1 MLAGA
6 FEVIGRERELAQLTE
21 FAQIGGNQARVCL
34 MAGEAGIGKS
44 SLWRAGLSAAGET
57 RSLVLKSAPTEPE
70 SALAYAVLGDLLD
83 PLPPEAMAALSE
95 PLRSALEV
103 ALFRAPASAG
113 AADQLAV
120 STAFLRLLRQLAD
133 ERPVLLAIDDLQW
146 CDSPSLRVLAFALR
160 RLQER
165 PVRMLAAL
173 RLPTLSDAE
182 QVVRRAAGDSELLRL
197 ELGPL
202 PEAAL
207 DDLLLQRLRRPLRP
221 PELRHIHRVAAGNPF
236 FALEIGRFIAEHPEA
251 LSREGPHMVPA
262 SLADVLRDR
271 LSSLSPP
278 ARKVLIAMSALSRP
292 DSRLLAA
299 FAPETEAALDEAARA
314 EVIERGSGRLRF
326 THPLLASVVYSLT
339 DPVSRRE
346 LHLRLADVVTE
357 PEERARHLALS
368 ATGPDAKV
376 AEALETAARVAD
388 GRGAADAAAQ
398 LAGQAWDLTPT
409 EDDEAR
415 ERRRILTADYLMRAG
430 DVPEARRLLEEML
443 REAPESR
450 RPIEALRLMGT
461 LTLGGEDLLAAERYL
476 TEALARTRENP
487 DAEMRVLRDLVRV
500 FIQQGKHEQALHY
513 GRRFHEV
520 AQAAGDEAFA
530 AVAWS
535 LVASSQTRLEPASR
549 EAREFAVALA
559 EDRIRLSLPDNPGG
573 LHPLMEWA
581 VLLKFTDDFAHA
593 RVLFKRSLTLTEGRD
608 ESIRAPVFFHLAET
622 ECWAGEWNL
631 AAVYARECEKSVI
644 HTGHDGYLRLSLNA
658 RALLHSCRGEF
669 DEARLAARE
678 AVAVSKAV
686 GDEPYLRRGL
696 ATLGATELAA
706 GDVAAANEIFDTL
719 RARGRHQRYIGL
731 VRSEGDE
738 AEALLAAGRVAE
750 ARAVA
755 DWLSVATDPWPLVA
769 RTRIQALIAA
779 AEGDV
784 ETALAA
790 FERALE
796 AHAALEMPLERARTL
811 LAYGQA
817 LRRAKRK
824 RPARERL
831 EAAFAEFSRLGA
843 TAWARRAES
852 ELERTASAAAGL
864 GSLTPTEA
872 RVAELVAAGRTNKEV
887 AAELFMS
894 VKTVE
899 ANLSRIYGKLGV
911 RSRTELAATNVTQA
925 GLGAGRPRE

>member
-1 MLAGA
+1 MSDPMLAGA

-21 FAQIGGNQARVCL
+21 FVKVGGTQSRVFVI
-34 MAGEAGIGKS
+34 AGEAGIGKS
-44 SLWRAGLSAAGET
+44 SLWRVGLSAAEEA

-83 PLPPEAMAALSE
+83 PLPSEAMAALSD

-103 ALFRAPASAG
+103 ALFRAPVSTG
-113 AADQLAV
+113 VADQLAV
-120 STAFLRLLRQLAD
+120 STAVLRLLRQLAD
-133 ERPVLLAIDDLQW
+133 DRPVLLAIDDLQW

-160 RLQER
+160 RLEDR

-173 RLPTLSDAE
+173 RLPTLSDLE
-182 QVVRRAAGDSELLRL
+182 LVVRRAAGDSELLHL

-202 PEAAL
+202 PEAAI
-207 DDLLLQRLRRPLRP
+207 DDLLLQRLRRSLRP
-221 PELRHIHRVAAGNPF
+221 PELRHVRRVSAGNPF

-251 LSREGPHMVPA
+251 LSREGQHAVPA
-262 SLADVLRDR
+262 SLADLLRDR

-278 ARKVLIAMSALSRP
+278 AQEVLLAMSALSRP
-292 DSRLLAA
+292 DSELLAA
-299 FAPETEAALDEAARA
+299 FARETEAALDEAARA

-326 THPLLASVVYSLT
+326 THPLLASVIYSLT
-339 DPVSRRE
+339 DAVSRRE
-346 LHLRLADVVTE
+346 LHVRLADLVNE

-368 ATGPDAKV
+368 ATGPNAKV
-376 AEALETAARVAD
+376 AEALETAARAAN
-388 GRGAADAAAQ
+388 GRGAADGAAQ
-398 LAGQAWDLTPT
+398 LARQAWDLTPS
-409 EDDEAR
+409 EDNEAR

-443 REAPESR
+443 REGPESR

-461 LTLGGEDLLAAERYL
+461 LTLGGEDLVAAERYL
-476 TEALARTRENP
+476 TEALARARENP

-500 FIQQGKHEQALHY
+500 FIQQGKHDQALHY
-513 GRRFHEV
+513 GRRFREV
-520 AQAAGDEAFA
+520 AEAAGDEAFA

-535 LVASSQTRLEPASR
+535 LIASSQTRLEPTSR

-559 EDRIRLSLPDNPGG
+559 EDRVRVPLPDGAGG

-593 RVLFKRSLTLTEGRD
+593 RALFKRILTLTEGRD
-608 ESIRAPVFFHLAET
+608 ESIRAPVLFHFAEM
-622 ECWAGEWNL
+622 ECWAGDWNL
-631 AAVYARECEKSVI
+631 AAFYARECEKSVI
-644 HTGHDGYLRLSLNA
+644 HTGHDGYFRLSLNA
-658 RALLHSCRGEF
+658 RALLHCCRGEF
-669 DEARLAARE
+669 DEARVAARE
-678 AVAVSKAV
+678 AVAVSQAV

-706 GDVAAANEIFDTL
+706 GDAAAANAIFDSL
-719 RARGRHQRYIGL
+719 RVRGRHERYIGV

-738 AEALLAAGRVAE
+738 AEALIAAGRFAE
-750 ARAVA
+750 AGVVA
-755 DWLSVATDPWPLVA
+755 DWLSRATDPWPLVA
-769 RTRIQALIAA
+769 RTRIRALTAA
-779 AEGDV
+779 AEGDIDASL
-784 ETALAA
+784 TA

-817 LRRAKRK
+817 LRRGKRK

-831 EAAFAEFSRLGA
+831 ESALAEFRRLGA
-843 TAWARRAES
+843 AAWARRAES
-852 ELERTASAAAGL
+852 ELERTGAAAAGI
-864 GSLTPTEA
+864 SLTPTES
-872 RVAELVAAGRTNKEV
+872 RVADLVAAGRTNKEV
-887 AAELFMS
+887 AAQLFMS

-899 ANLSRIYGKLGV
+899 ANLSRVYGKLGV
-911 RSRTELAATNVTQA
+911 RSRTELAATIS
-925 GLGAGRPRE
+925 GRSS

>member
-1 MLAGA
+1 MPAGA
-6 FEVIGRERELAQLTE
+6 FDVIGRDRELAQLTE
-21 FAQIGGNQARVCL
+21 FVKVGGNQSRVLL

-44 SLWRAGLSAAGET
+44 SLWRVGLSAAEEAG
-57 RSLVLKSAPTEPE
+57 SLVLKSAPTEPE

-83 PLPPEAMAALSE
+83 PLPSEAMAALSD
-95 PLRSALEV
+95 PLRLALEV

-133 ERPVLLAIDDLQW
+133 DRPVLLAIDDLQW

-160 RLQER
+160 RLEDQ

-182 QVVRRAAGDSELLRL
+182 LVVRRAAGDSELLHL

-202 PEAAL
+202 PEAAI
-207 DDLLLQRLRRPLRP
+207 DDLLLQRLRRTLRA
-221 PELRHIHRVAAGNPF
+221 PELRHVRRVSAGNPL

-251 LSREGPHMVPA
+251 LSREGQHAVPA
-262 SLADVLRDR
+262 SIADVLRDR
-271 LSSLSPP
+271 LSTLSPP
-278 ARKVLIAMSALSRP
+278 AQEVLLAMSAVSRP
-292 DSRLLAA
+292 DSELLAA

-326 THPLLASVVYSLT
+326 THPLLASVIYSVT
-339 DPVSRRE
+339 DAVSRRE
-346 LHLRLADVVTE
+346 LHLRLADMVNE

-368 ATGPDAKV
+368 ATGPNAKV
-376 AEALETAARVAD
+376 AEALETAARAAN

-398 LAGQAWDLTPT
+398 LARQAWNLTPS
-409 EDDEAR
+409 DDNAAR

-430 DVPEARRLLEEML
+430 DVPQARRVLEEML

-461 LTLGGEDLLAAERYL
+461 LTLGGEDLVAAERYL
-476 TEALARTRENP
+476 TEALARARENP
-487 DAEMRVLRDLVRV
+487 GAEMRMLRDLVRV
-500 FIQQGKHEQALHY
+500 FIQQGKHDQALHY
-513 GRRFHEV
+513 GRRFREV
-520 AQAAGDEAFA
+520 AEAAGDEAFA

-535 LVASSQTRLEPASR
+535 LIASSQTRLEPTSR

-559 EDRIRLSLPDNPGG
+559 EDRVRVPLPDGAGG

-593 RVLFKRSLTLTEGRD
+593 RALFKRILTLTEGRD
-608 ESIRAPVFFHLAET
+608 ESIRAPVLFHLAEM
-622 ECWAGEWNL
+622 ECWAGDWNL

-644 HTGHDGYLRLSLNA
+644 HTGHDGYFRLSLNA
-658 RALLHSCRGEF
+658 RALLHCCRGEF
-669 DEARLAARE
+669 DEARVAARE
-678 AVAVSKAV
+678 AVAVSQAV

-706 GDVAAANEIFDTL
+706 GDATAANAIFDSL
-719 RARGRHQRYIGL
+719 RGRGRHERYIG
-731 VRSEGDE
+731 VIRSEGDE
-738 AEALLAAGRVAE
+738 AEALIAAGRFAE
-750 ARAVA
+750 AGAVA
-755 DWLSVATDPWPLVA
+755 DWLSRATDPWPLVA
-769 RTRIQALIAA
+769 RTRIRALTAA
-779 AEGDV
+779 AQGDID
-784 ETALAA
+784 ASLSA
-790 FERALE
+790 FDRALE

-817 LRRAKRK
+817 LRRSKRK

-831 EAAFAEFSRLGA
+831 DAALAEFRRLGA
-843 TAWARRAES
+843 AAWARRAVS
-852 ELERTASAAAGL
+852 ELERTGSAAAGV
-864 GSLTPTEA
+864 GSLTPTES

-887 AAELFMS
+887 AAQLFMS

-899 ANLSRIYGKLGV
+899 ANLSRVYGKLGV
-911 RSRTELAATNVTQA
+911 RSRTELAATIT
-925 GLGAGRPRE
+925 GRSS